1 MKIKLL
7 SPEARV
13 PQRAENG
20 AAGYDLFLPDDFV
33 IKPGRNVVPLRISI
47 ELDPGTEA
55 NIRPRSG
62 FSAKGMAGEELNKPN
77 SVQRFDA
84 DVTQGTIDE
93 SYRGEV
99 GVIIK
104 NFEKFP
110 FTLTKGTKIAQ
121 MVIGHY
127 CSEKFEVVE
136 ELSETDRGE
145 GGFGHTGTK

>member
-20 AAGYDLFLPDDFV
+20 AAGYDLFLPCDFIV
-33 IKPGRNVVPLRISI
+33 RPGRSVAPLHISI

-62 FSAKGMAGEELNKPN
+62 FSAKGMAGEDVYQPN
-77 SVQRFDA
+77 TTLRFDA
-84 DVTQGTIDE
+84 DVIQGTVDE

-104 NFEKFP
+104 SYEKIP
-110 FTLTKGTKIAQ
+110 FKLLKGTKIAQ